1 LTLST
6 IVSLN
11 YAEGVGPTTRKDP
24 ATEAWQLLLEL
35 WWSERP
41 PRFPAV
47 AGEFGLSPM
56 GLGLLKRLEPGAELP
71 MSTMAECL
79 CCDASNVTS
88 IVDRLGAR
96 GLIERRDSPKDRRVK
111 LLALTAEGEALRERA
126 MARLHDPPEAL
137 VLLSVADQRVLRDTL
152 RRALAPEL
160 PPEG

>member
-1 LTLST
+1 MG
-6 IVSLN
+6 
-11 YAEGVGPTTRKDP
+11 AATRRDP

-56 GLGLLKRLEPGAELP
+56 ALGLLKSLEPGTELP
-71 MSTMAECL
+71 MSTMAEWL
-79 CCDASNVTS
+79 FCDASNVTS

-111 LLALTAEGEALRERA
+111 LLALTAEGKDLREQA
-126 MARLHDPPEAL
+126 LARLHEPPEAL
-137 VLLSVADQRVLRDTL
+137 ASLSLADQRVLRDTL
-152 RRALAPEL
+152 HRALF
-160 PPEG
+160 PEG